1 MANYKDLHDEDGVLS
16 MARFRKMVLASIRKN
31 LRKFKKDYGPTVVIA
46 CDTYGSWRKDYFP
59 YYKANRKAGREEST
73 LDWKWIFESIT
84 MIKEELKEYFPYRV
98 IEVPLAEADDV
109 IGTLAHRFGA
119 VMGDGQEKMM
129 IVSGDKDFI
138 QLQKFSNVYQYSPV
152 LKKDIK
158 SNNPEAH
165 LVEHIIRGDGGDG
178 IPNVLSADDI
188 LVTPGARQTVLTAKR
203 FETLKEEITKGTHV
217 STGYSRN
224 KMLIDLSN
232 TPERLRINIL
242 ESYEAQASKT
252 RLKLMNY
259 FIKFRLS
266 DQLESLQD
274 F

>member
-1 MANYKDLHDEDGVLS
+1 MANYKSLHDEDGVLS
-16 MARFRKMVLASIRKN
+16 KAAFRKMMLASIRKN

-59 YYKANRKAGREEST
+59 YYKANRKKGREEST

-84 MIKEELKEYFPYRV
+84 MIKEELKEFFPYRV

-109 IGTLAHRFGA
+109 IGTLAYQFGA
-119 VMGDGQEKMM
+119 VMGDGSEKIM

-165 LVEHIIRGDGGDG
+165 LIEHIIRGDGGDG
-178 IPNVLSADDI
+178 IPNLLSADNV
-188 LVTPGARQTVLTAKR
+188 LVEGIRQTTLSAKR
-203 FETLKEEITKGTHV
+203 FEGLREEIAKGTHV

-224 KMLIDLSN
+224 RMLIDLSN
-232 TPERLRINIL
+232 VPENLRINIL
-242 ESYEAQASKT
+242 ESYEKQSTKT